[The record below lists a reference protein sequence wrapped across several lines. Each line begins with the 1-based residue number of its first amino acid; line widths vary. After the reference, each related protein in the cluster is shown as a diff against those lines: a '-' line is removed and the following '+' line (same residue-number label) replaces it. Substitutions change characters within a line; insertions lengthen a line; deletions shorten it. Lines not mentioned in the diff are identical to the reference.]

1 MELDSK
7 FELVP
12 KVFGIEKC
20 VQIGTK
26 WFRSWKN

>member
-1 MELDSK
+1 MELDPN

-20 VQIGTK
+20 AQIGTK
-26 WFRSWKN
+26 SFRNWRN